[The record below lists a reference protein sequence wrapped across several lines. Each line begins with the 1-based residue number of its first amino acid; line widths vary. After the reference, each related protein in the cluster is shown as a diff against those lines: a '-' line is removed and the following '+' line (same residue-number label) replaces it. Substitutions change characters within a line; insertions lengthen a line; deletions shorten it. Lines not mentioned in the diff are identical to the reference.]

1 MTQRNPMNERYTTDN
16 HKGATR
22 KSAASAKPVTKA
34 ASSVR
39 IQPTEKTPQQKKA
52 ERKQQR
58 AKQQQRDRQFYN
70 PPTAE
75 YKRLRKIWWV
85 CLIAAIVLTCLSFA
99 GNSFGMPAVATYVTL
114 ALAYVAIIAALYID
128 FAKCRKARQKY
139 ADEVLSHPSKEQRAA
154 EKKAKADQRAA
165 EKKAA
170 ETPAGPEPKKKGL
183 FGFGKKKDQ

>member
-1 MTQRNPMNERYTTDN
+1 MNERYTTDN

-58 AKQQQRDRQFYN
+58 AKQQERDRQFYN

-85 CLIAAIVLTCLSFA
+85 CPYRGHRATCLSFDRQQLRYA
-99 GNSFGMPAVATYVTL
+99 GRGNATSRWRLLTL
-114 ALAYVAIIAALYID
+114 PSIAALYID
-128 FAKCRKARQKY
+128 FA
-139 ADEVLSHPSKEQRAA
+139 EVPQGA
-154 EKKAKADQRAA
+154 
-165 EKKAA
+165 
-170 ETPAGPEPKKKGL
+170 PEVRRRGAQPP
-183 FGFGKKKDQ
+183 Q